1 MWLGD
6 VMSSHAVENPAENGK
21 YGFVGINP
29 HTLMTVLEELCD
41 EIARNGFRKILL
53 CASHGGNR
61 SLISYFLRAQGYKKK
76 GYATMSCQ
84 AYDLGVHLHPANILR
99 TAEADPAQFPMLTEE
114 DYAVLRKFA
123 VPETTLGHACFAE
136 TALIYGTNPE
146 LVAPERMEAEDS
158 LSTHRADYLAKLGV
172 SFVYAWP
179 SNFPNSYA
187 GTPPVGCSPT
197 IGQAAL
203 KMSVDRLTK
212 IFEAIRDDEE
222 SVKMAKEARPC

>member
-1 MWLGD
+1 
-6 VMSSHAVENPAENGK
+6 
-21 YGFVGINP
+21 
-29 HTLMTVLEELCD
+29 VLEELCD

-53 CASHGGNR
+53 CGSHGGNN
-61 SLISYFLRAQGYKKK
+61 SLAGYFLRAQCYKKK
-76 GYATMSCQ
+76 GYATMFCK
-84 AYDLGVHLHPANILR
+84 AYDLGVHIHPKNILAA
-99 TAEADPAQFPMLTEE
+99 AEADPAYFSMLTEE

-222 SVKMAKEARPC
+222 CVKMAKEARPC